1 MRFFCMYECD
11 VRLKFNILNISFR
24 ICIISNLLKLFD
36 GNGVVTI
43 SELCLEKKRNC
54 MYVFK
59 S

>member
-1 MRFFCMYECD
+1 MYECD